1 MEDFIQ
7 KLHNHQFLKLDAA
20 GLQPEEIADAC
31 EWRLRPDET
40 IPLRPIPK
48 QLEGGSDFKAL
59 LTDPLF
65 EDQPEGTLPRQWS
78 LWKTIDPV
86 ALYNQKVVPGVPEF
100 AVAYANNM
108 FVFEN
113 EINMKMFIEDPKKFL
128 A

>member
-1 MEDFIQ
+1 
-7 KLHNHQFLKLDAA
+7 
-20 GLQPEEIADAC
+20 
-31 EWRLRPDET
+31 
-40 IPLRPIPK
+40 
-48 QLEGGSDFKAL
+48 
-59 LTDPLF
+59 
-65 EDQPEGTLPRQWS
+65 
-78 LWKTIDPV
+78 V